1 MKQVDGDKVILSL
14 SEDDLVRGIA
24 EMEDLRDALLMLK
37 TLTEQD
43 RVDMKKTFE
52 TAITAMQ
59 MVWLN
64 MQEDDTEVMA

>member
-1 MKQVDGDKVILSL
+1 MKPVDEDNVILSL

-43 RVDMKKTFE
+43 RTEMKRTFE
-52 TAITAMQ
+52 IAITAMQ
-59 MVWLN
+59 MVWAIT
-64 MQEDDTEVMA
+64 QGDAEVMA